1 MEILLSAKGISK
13 SFQGKKVLDDINI
26 EIMKSE
32 VVAIT
37 GSSGAGKTTLLNILS
52 TLDKPD
58 NSDNSS
64 LLISNHDVFSLNN
77 SDLSKL
83 RNEMIGFV
91 FQFHELIPELTV
103 LENICLPGWIK
114 KDNEVETKAKDLIK
128 YFGLIDLIR
137 KKPLTLSGGE
147 KQRVAIARSLI
158 NNPKILFLDEPTASL
173 DPDIADWI
181 RTYLEKYQKQTG
193 ATFILA
199 SHNMPEVE
207 RLCHNV
213 VMMGNGKVID
223 YGSPKNLI
231 TRYKSKVLEEVFLQ
245 LARKDKV

>member
-13 SFQGKKVLDDINI
+13 TFQGKKVLDNINI

-58 NSDNSS
+58 NSNNSS
-64 LLISNHDVFSLNN
+64 LVISNCDVFSLNN
-77 SDLSKL
+77 NDLSKL

-103 LENICLPGWIK
+103 LENVCLPGWIK
-114 KDNEVETKAKDLIK
+114 KDKEVETKAKDLLN
-128 YFGLIDLIR
+128 YFGLIDLIH
-137 KKPLTLSGGE
+137 KKPTTLSGGE

-158 NNPKILFLDEPTASL
+158 NNPNIIFADEPTGNLDSKNSKILFDLFFKLRDDYNCSVVIVT
-173 DPDIADWI
+173 
-181 RTYLEKYQKQTG
+181 
-193 ATFILA
+193 
-199 SHNMPEVE
+199 HNENNANICD
-207 RLCHNV
+207 RKLLIID
-213 VMMGNGKVID
+213 GKI
-223 YGSPKNLI
+223 K
-231 TRYKSKVLEEVFLQ
+231 K
-245 LARKDKV
+245 